1 MYTLKI
7 ENTNG
12 EIFELTHDFSN
23 YYVTDVSGLTPPA
36 TTINTAKAGII
47 DGTFFN
53 SASVEER
60 NIVISLT
67 INGDIEANRQ
77 KLYRIFP
84 RKTPC
89 TIYFKNAN
97 RDVKIKGYVETIECD
112 PFVKREKAQISII
125 CPRPYFE
132 DLATIYAELAA
143 TLALFEFPFAIEE
156 DNPIPFSEA
165 TDYPIAEIMNEGDA
179 EAGCI
184 ISIEVNDTI
193 QGIKIINTST
203 QQFFY
208 LDSAFVDYDKITIS
222 TISGQMGVTRERG
235 GTKTNILNY
244 VGANSTWLRL
254 APGVNYFTY
263 TIDDGDTEDIEITF
277 EATTLYGGV

>member
-1 MYTLKI
+1 MYSLKI

-12 EIFELTHDFSN
+12 EIFELTHDFGN

-84 RKTPC
+84 RKTAC
-89 TIYFKNAN
+89 TVYFKNAN
-97 RDVKIKGYVETIECD
+97 RDVKIQGYVETIEAD
-112 PFVKREKAQISII
+112 LFSKREKAQISII

-132 DLATIYAELAA
+132 DLATIYAELTA
-143 TLALFEFPFAIEE
+143 TLAMFEFPFAIEE
-156 DNPIPFSEA
+156 DHPIPFSEA
-165 TDYPIAEIMNEGDA
+165 TDYPIAEIVNEGDA

-208 LDSAFVDYDKITIS
+208 LDSAFVDHDKITIS

-263 TIDDGDTEDIEITF
+263 TIDDGDTEDVEITF

>member
-1 MYTLKI
+1 MYSLKI

-12 EIFELTHDFSN
+12 EIFELTHDFSD
-23 YYVTDVSGLTPPA
+23 YYVTKVEGLTPPA

-84 RKTPC
+84 RKTAC
-89 TIYFKNAN
+89 TVYFKNAN
-97 RDVKIKGYVETIECD
+97 RDVKIQGYVETIESD
-112 PFVKREKAQISII
+112 LFSKREKAQISII

-143 TLALFEFPFAIEE
+143 TLSMFEFPFAIEE

-208 LDSAFVDYDKITIS
+208 LDSAFVDHDKITIS

-263 TIDDGDTEDIEITF
+263 TIDDGDTEDVEITF

>member
-1 MYTLKI
+1 MYSLKI

-12 EIFELTHDFSN
+12 EIFELTHDFSD
-23 YYVTDVSGLTPPA
+23 YYVTKVEGLTPPA

-84 RKTPC
+84 RKTAC
-89 TIYFKNAN
+89 TVYFKNAN

-112 PFVKREKAQISII
+112 PFVMREKAQISII

-143 TLALFEFPFAIEE
+143 TLAMFEFPFAIEE

-184 ISIEVNDTI
+184 ISVEVNDTI

-208 LDSAFVDYDKITIS
+208 LDSAFVDHDKITIS

-263 TIDDGDTEDIEITF
+263 TIDDGDTEDVEITF

>member
-12 EIFELTHDFSN
+12 EIFELTHDFGN

-208 LDSAFVDYDKITIS
+208 LDSAFVDHDKITIS

-263 TIDDGDTEDIEITF
+263 TIDDGDTEDVEITF

>member
-84 RKTPC
+84 RKTAC
-89 TIYFKNAN
+89 TVYFKNAN

-112 PFVKREKAQISII
+112 PFVMREKAQISII

-143 TLALFEFPFAIEE
+143 TLSMFEFPFAIEE

-208 LDSAFVDYDKITIS
+208 LDSAFVDHDKITIS

-263 TIDDGDTEDIEITF
+263 TIDDGDTEDVEITF